1 MENNSNNQIEFK
13 GSKAERF
20 FLKKFLIRFGSFL
33 KREKI
38 IDYQLREIENE
49 IKQEK
54 LKKFIAKQK

>member
-1 MENNSNNQIEFK
+1 MENNSNNQTGFSS
-13 GSKAERF
+13 SKAEKF
-20 FLKKFLIRFGSFL
+20 FLKKFLIRFSSFL

-38 IDYQLREIENE
+38 IDYQLREIEDK